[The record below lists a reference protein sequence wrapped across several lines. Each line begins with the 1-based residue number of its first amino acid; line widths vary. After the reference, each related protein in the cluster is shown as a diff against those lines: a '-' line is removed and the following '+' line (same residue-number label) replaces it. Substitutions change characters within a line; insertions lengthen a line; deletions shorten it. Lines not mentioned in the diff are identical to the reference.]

1 MVVEISRMRGRW
13 AGCRQEG
20 EVKLWGMHTLVVNVQ
35 IRAFRPTPNLELIWS
50 WAMMVVTVVGGQ
62 KNFRLVLH
70 IVVRRMLHFALSW
83 VTILLNRGYFAQ
95 FRS

>member
-1 MVVEISRMRGRW
+1 M
-13 AGCRQEG
+13 
-20 EVKLWGMHTLVVNVQ
+20 KLWGTHTPVVTVQ

-50 WAMMVVTVVGGQ
+50 WAMVVTVVGGQ
-62 KNFRLVLH
+62 KNFRLAPDT
-70 IVVRRMLHFALSW
+70 VVRRMLHFALSW